1 MHAYRHWWWRVL
13 LCMLIGNAA
22 DAQVT
27 GGVVVDR
34 TREPLP
40 VASSLYQ
47 WVAQVKILQDQA
59 WLERDGRRQLITV
72 GMRLRQHDVLE
83 TGLTGAV
90 GLMFND
96 NSTLSL
102 GPRTHLTIQHFAFD
116 TTTYQGSLEA
126 RIQRGT
132 IAVQPGRIAGNEP
145 EAMRISTPAAVVRSR
160 AARYIVNVRGE
171 GND

>member
-1 MHAYRHWWWRVL
+1 MHGYGHWWWL
-13 LCMLIGNAA
+13 LPCALVTNTAL
-22 DAQVT
+22 AQVM
-27 GGVVVDR
+27 GGVAVDR

-40 VASSLYQ
+40 ISSSLYQ
-47 WVAQVKILQDQA
+47 WVAQVKVLRDQA
-59 WLERDGRRQLITV
+59 WIERDGRRQLVTM
-72 GMRLRQHDVLE
+72 GMRLREHDVLE

-116 TTTYQGSLEA
+116 TTTYQGALEA

-132 IAVQPGRIAGNEP
+132 LAVQPGQIASVEP
-145 EAMRISTPAAVVRSR
+145 DAMRISTPAAVVRSR
-160 AARYIVNVRGE
+160 SSRYIVNVRRD